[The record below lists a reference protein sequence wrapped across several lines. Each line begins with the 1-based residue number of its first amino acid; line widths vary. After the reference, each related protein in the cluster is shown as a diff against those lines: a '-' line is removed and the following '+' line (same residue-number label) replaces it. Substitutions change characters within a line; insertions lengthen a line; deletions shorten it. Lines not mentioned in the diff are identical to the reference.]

1 MSKVSLAV
9 DIAGFKIR
17 NPTMNAAG
25 VLGISPSLLKR
36 VYDSGAGAVITKS
49 LGPVP
54 RRGHP
59 NPTVVSVASGILNA
73 MGLPNPSA
81 EYFVDELKIL
91 KELGIPVV
99 ASFFGGS
106 VQEFAEMAYVL
117 SRAGVDALELN
128 ASCPNVAEEMG
139 MLAADAENIE
149 KVTAAV
155 KNETKLPVF
164 VKLSPNVTNIKSIAK
179 AAEWGGADAITAV
192 NTLKGMVIDINFRRP
207 VLTNITGGL
216 SGPAVKPVA
225 IRCVY
230 EVAQAVEIPI
240 IGSGGVTSGD
250 DAIEYFLA
258 GASAVEIGTAVM
270 THGMNV
276 YKDVNRGIKKY
287 LEENGFSSVKEVV
300 GLAHEAG

>member
-59 NPTVVSVASGILNA
+59 NPTVVSVAGGILNA

>member
-207 VLTNITGGL
+207 VLANITGGL